1 MIRPYG
7 DQPLR
12 KKKGPKKSN
21 SVKKKNQRGLSEN
34 EQLDNEQVGITINN
48 VACRFEVK
56 QRLDILRVAAK
67 LDLTELKSES
77 TVIVKMRER
86 LESGKVGNISGVS
99 CKVHKTGKV
108 YVTGAISEDSARK
121 VSRQLARQIQV
132 WSLFTQFSP

>member
-1 MIRPYG
+1 M
-7 DQPLR
+7 
-12 KKKGPKKSN
+12 
-21 SVKKKNQRGLSEN
+21 SEN
-34 EQLDNEQVGITINN
+34 EQLDNEQVEITINN

-132 WSLFTQFSP
+132 WSLFTQFPP

>member
-1 MIRPYG
+1 M
-7 DQPLR
+7 
-12 KKKGPKKSN
+12 
-21 SVKKKNQRGLSEN
+21 KKKNQRGLSEN
-34 EQLDNEQVGITINN
+34 EQLDNEQVEITINN